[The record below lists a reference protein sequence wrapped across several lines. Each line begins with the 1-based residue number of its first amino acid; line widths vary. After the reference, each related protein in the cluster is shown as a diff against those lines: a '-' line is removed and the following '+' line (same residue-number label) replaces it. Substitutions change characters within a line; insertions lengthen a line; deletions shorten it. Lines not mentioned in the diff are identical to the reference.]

1 MSIFEYKTM
10 NIAISIIII
19 IISVFNF
26 IFTYSV
32 LKTVSLHDQI
42 ISVLVKN
49 NSLITKGYSILI
61 ERYLDSNTTT
71 DTEDKNE

>member
-1 MSIFEYKTM
+1 MSVFEYKTM
-10 NIAISIIII
+10 NIAISIVI

-42 ISVLVKN
+42 ISILVKN

-71 DTEDKNE
+71 DTEDENE

>member
-1 MSIFEYKTM
+1 MSVFEYKTM
-10 NIAISIIII
+10 NIAISIVI

-71 DTEDKNE
+71 NTEDENE

>member
-1 MSIFEYKTM
+1 MSVFEYKTM
-10 NIAISIIII
+10 NIAISIVI

-71 DTEDKNE
+71 DIEDKNE

>member
-1 MSIFEYKTM
+1 MSVFEYKTM
-10 NIAISIIII
+10 NIAISIVI

-32 LKTVSLHDQI
+32 LKTVSLHNQI
-42 ISVLVKN
+42 ISILVKN

-71 DTEDKNE
+71 DIEDKNE

>member
-1 MSIFEYKTM
+1 MSVFEYKTM
-10 NIAISIIII
+10 NIAISIVI

-32 LKTVSLHDQI
+32 LKTVSLHNQI
-42 ISVLVKN
+42 ISILVKN

-71 DTEDKNE
+71 DTEDENE

>member
-1 MSIFEYKTM
+1 MSVFEYKTM
-10 NIAISIIII
+10 NIAISIVI

>member
-1 MSIFEYKTM
+1 MSVFEYKTM
-10 NIAISIIII
+10 NIAISIVI

-42 ISVLVKN
+42 ISILVKN

-71 DTEDKNE
+71 DIEDKNE

>member
-1 MSIFEYKTM
+1 M
-10 NIAISIIII
+10 NIAISIVI

>member
-1 MSIFEYKTM
+1 M
-10 NIAISIIII
+10 NIAISIVI

-71 DTEDKNE
+71 NTEDENE

>member
-1 MSIFEYKTM
+1 M
-10 NIAISIIII
+10 NIAISIVI

-61 ERYLDSNTTT
+61 ERYLDSSTTT
-71 DTEDKNE
+71 DTEDENE